1 MFWDQVTGVY
11 DGFVNVIN
19 RKTQQRWKQIPSE
32 LIDPED
38 VVLECACGT
47 GFLSAGI
54 AASCRRLTATELSR
68 TMLRKA
74 KKNCGAFPRLRS
86 RTSPAQPCRWGEN
99 RTRELSDIQISAFA
113 FSGASVPQPHRTSN
127 SGSS

>member
-19 RKTQQRWKQIPSE
+19 RKTQQRRKQILSE

-54 AASCRRLTATELSR
+54 AASCRRLTATELSW

-113 FSGASVPQPHRTSN
+113 FSGASVPQPHRASN